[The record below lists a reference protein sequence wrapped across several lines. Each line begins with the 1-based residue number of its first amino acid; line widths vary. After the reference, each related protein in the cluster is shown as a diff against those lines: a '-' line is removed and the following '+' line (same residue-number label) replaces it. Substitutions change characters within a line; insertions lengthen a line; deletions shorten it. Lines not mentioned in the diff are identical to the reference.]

1 MAGTLKDIR
10 TLFVKR
16 TGRYDLVVDTTDW
29 VDDGADAYIVAGSK
43 MLDRRQETEFSK
55 AKHYEDAAADTWYK
69 VFQECR
75 AILDVWVSNDE
86 FRKKLL
92 LRDVDTFRAYYNQPA
107 GDIDSGVPTYY
118 SPALL
123 RTHPQGNT
131 IYLEKFVDTTY
142 SEDSK
147 YDYEY
152 NGVMW
157 MPPTDE
163 AIIVEVQGLWYSKT
177 LTLDADKNYWSVN
190 HPEALLMAASYKL
203 EVSYRN
209 TEGAKDWLAA
219 IDLQLGD
226 LDKDLV
232 EQQASG
238 VTQMKG

>member
-1 MAGTLKDIR
+1 MAGTLLDMR

-16 TGRYDLVVDTTDW
+16 SGRYDLVVDTTDW
-29 VDDGADAYIVAGSK
+29 ADNGADAYIVAGSR
-43 MLDRRQETEFSK
+43 MLDRRETHEFSK

-75 AILDVWVSNDE
+75 AILDVWVASDE
-86 FRKKLL
+86 FRKKLE

-107 GDIDSGVPTYY
+107 GDIDSGCPTYY
-118 SPALL
+118 TPALL
-123 RTHPQGNT
+123 RTHPQAST
-131 IYLEKFVDTTY
+131 MYIEKFVDTTH
-142 SEDSK
+142 SESDK

-152 NGVMW
+152 NGIMW

-177 LTLDADKNYWSVN
+177 LTLDTDKNYWSVN
-190 HPEALLMAASYKL
+190 HPEALLAAAGYKL

-219 IDLQLGD
+219 IDMQLGELGRD
-226 LDKDLV
+226 FV

>member
-10 TLFVKR
+10 TLFAKR
-16 TGRYDLVVDTTDW
+16 TGRYDLVVNTTDW
-29 VDDGADAYIVAGSK
+29 ADNGADAYIQAGSK
-43 MLDRRQETEFSK
+43 MLDRRGETEFSK

-92 LRDVDTFRAYYNQPA
+92 LRDADTFRAYYNQPA

-118 SPALL
+118 TPALL

-177 LTLDADKNYWSVN
+177 LALDADKNYWSVN

-219 IDLQLGD
+219 IDLQLSD

>member
-10 TLFVKR
+10 TLFAKR
-16 TGRYDLVVDTTDW
+16 SGRYDLVVNTTDW
-29 VDDGADAYIVAGSK
+29 ADNGADAYIQAGSK
-43 MLDRRQETEFSK
+43 MLDRRGETEFSK

-92 LRDVDTFRAYYNQPA
+92 LRDADTFRAYYNQPA

-118 SPALL
+118 TPALL

-142 SEDSK
+142 SEGSK

-177 LTLDADKNYWSVN
+177 LALDADKNYWSVN

-219 IDLQLGD
+219 IDLQLSD

>member
-29 VDDGADAYIVAGSK
+29 ADNGADAYILAGSR
-43 MLDRRQETEFSK
+43 MLDRRETHEFSK
-55 AKHYEDAAADTWYK
+55 AKHYEDGAADTWYK

-86 FRKKLL
+86 FRKKLER
-92 LRDVDTFRAYYNQPA
+92 RDVDSFRTYYNEPA
-107 GDIDSGVPTYY
+107 GSTDSGTPTYY
-118 SPALL
+118 CPALL
-123 RTHPQGNT
+123 RTHPQSNT

-152 NGVMW
+152 NGIMW

-163 AIIVEVQGLWYSKT
+163 AIIVEVQGLWYSKA

-190 HPEALLMAASYKL
+190 HPEALLAAAGYKL
-203 EVSYRN
+203 EISYRN

-219 IDLQLGD
+219 IDMQLGE
-226 LDKDLV
+226 LGKDFV

-238 VTQMKG
+238 VNQMKG

>member
-1 MAGTLKDIR
+1 MAGTLVDIR

-29 VDDGADAYIVAGSK
+29 ADNGADAYIVAGSR
-43 MLDRRQETEFSK
+43 MLDRREEHEFSK

-75 AILDVWVSNDE
+75 AILDVWVANDE
-86 FRKKLL
+86 YRKKLE
-92 LRDVDTFRAYYNQPA
+92 LRDVDTFRAYYNEPA
-107 GDIDSGVPTYY
+107 GNIDSGVPMYY
-118 SPALL
+118 TPALL
-123 RTHPQGNT
+123 RTHPQSST
-131 IYLEKFVDTTY
+131 IYLESFVDTDYT
-142 SEDSK
+142 ETSK

-163 AIIVEVQGLWYSKT
+163 AIVVEVQGLWYSKT
-177 LTLDADKNYWSVN
+177 LALDADKNYWSVN
-190 HPEALLMAASYKL
+190 HPEALLAAASYKL

-219 IDLQLGD
+219 INMQLGD
-226 LDKDLV
+226 LGKDFV

>member
-29 VDDGADAYIVAGSK
+29 ADNGADAYILAGSR
-43 MLDRRQETEFSK
+43 MLDRRETHEFSK
-55 AKHYEDAAADTWYK
+55 AKHYEDATTDTWYK

-75 AILDVWVSNDE
+75 AVLDVWVANDE
-86 FRKKLL
+86 YRKKLE
-92 LRDVDTFRAYYNQPA
+92 LRDVDSFRAYYNEPA
-107 GDIDSGVPTYY
+107 GSTDSGVPTYY
-118 SPALL
+118 CPALI
-123 RTHPQGNT
+123 RTHPQSNT

-142 SEDSK
+142 SESSK

-152 NGVMW
+152 NGIMW

-163 AIIVEVQGLWYSKT
+163 AIIVEVQGLWYSKA
-177 LTLDADKNYWSVN
+177 LADDADKNYWSVN
-190 HPEALLMAASYKL
+190 HPEALLAAASYKL

-219 IDLQLGD
+219 IDMQLGELGRD
-226 LDKDLV
+226 FV

-238 VTQMKG
+238 VNQMKG